1 MFAIWY
7 LGSEIYSFNLLQ
19 NAHVRISFY
28 RNRKPFC
35 VNPQVIIEILFPN
48 NRQKIVDS
56 NAKLRKRSGLS
67 FCSSFNDNWECFLF
81 WNENF
86 YLQIKKYKEKLT
98 VVYITENDS
107 TVCYFNKARYL
118 FGMNNQLALPR
129 TERLF
134 YFKITSSQWI
144 GKQVMSLSTLGECKT
159 GPCSGIRLLFVQ
171 MSLMS
176 S

>member
-1 MFAIWY
+1 MSTYNVCDLVSWIGNLFIQSATKCTCANFILLKSETFLY
-7 LGSEIYSFNLLQ
+7 QSLGNHW
-19 NAHVRISFY
+19 NT
-28 RNRKPFC
+28 
-35 VNPQVIIEILFPN
+35 FPN
-48 NRQKIVDS
+48 NREKIVDS

-134 YFKITSSQWI
+134 YFKITSS
-144 GKQVMSLSTLGECKT
+144 
-159 GPCSGIRLLFVQ
+159 
-171 MSLMS
+171 
-176 S
+176 